1 MNFKKAN
8 EWDGIDLLILSHLH
22 KDHVNGLDKLFNEYE
37 VNQVILPYFSPEE
50 RLFIALRNINKQD
63 WYYRF
68 LSDPVEFFIEE
79 KKVEKVII
87 ITGRDEGEGEE
98 DDDNQFDDDFS
109 PEEKEY
115 EETKDKIDLNRM
127 PDDDS
132 NISENENWGKYK
144 KDGKL
149 FIKKHNRYATV
160 FGLWIFRFFNYK
172 VSKANLKDF
181 RKCLFKTIENLKGE
195 YETGNLTHDYS
206 EKIKEVIKNKEDRE
220 KLKKCYNLFER
231 NLKDFNNTSLILYH
245 GPVRK
250 SHLSRVSS
258 FYRCLRSCAYSYCC
272 RCCENGSIFIPH
284 SEDVNQVGQFLTGDV
299 NLNVRYEEIKK
310 HYKNYLNNVLVGQVP
325 HHGSKYN
332 WNDKLLNDTPNSKI
346 WVVSA
351 GILYEKHPSK
361 KVRCDI
367 KKNKKLIIANEIKCF
382 SMDFFYS
389 I

>member
-1 MNFKKAN
+1 MKINAGFIFHNVGQGLFYTGEIKLDNIKTFRFIYDCGSSSAENVNRSIMNFKKAN

-132 NISENENWGKYK
+132 NISENGNWGKYK

-149 FIKKHNRYATV
+149 
-160 FGLWIFRFFNYK
+160 L
-172 VSKANLKDF
+172 
-181 RKCLFKTIENLKGE
+181 
-195 YETGNLTHDYS
+195 
-206 EKIKEVIKNKEDRE
+206 IKNTIAM
-220 KLKKCYNLFER
+220 LLF
-231 NLKDFNNTSLILYH
+231 LVCGYLDFLAT
-245 GPVRK
+245 
-250 SHLSRVSS
+250 
-258 FYRCLRSCAYSYCC
+258 
-272 RCCENGSIFIPH
+272 
-284 SEDVNQVGQFLTGDV
+284 
-299 NLNVRYEEIKK
+299 
-310 HYKNYLNNVLVGQVP
+310 
-325 HHGSKYN
+325 KYQ
-332 WNDKLLNDTPNSKI
+332 KQI
-346 WVVSA
+346 
-351 GILYEKHPSK
+351 
-361 KVRCDI
+361 
-367 KKNKKLIIANEIKCF
+367 
-382 SMDFFYS
+382 
-389 I
+389 